1 MSSSPSVITDW
12 KGLWQLVSGI
22 HHETPESTVR
32 EELLNVSKELQDG
45 VLQFRKKSAS
55 NVKLEDLLKERKQ
68 LKLLPFTQNLQ
79 ELLDLESQ
87 QCWEILCYYLTNE
100 YRGSASSLATHI
112 SSESNMSKLL
122 DDIWG
127 YYTLERM
134 IVLKIVKNMLLFY
147 EVPNHPYH
155 TQYKELLNKI
165 TLPKLRD
172 SYLNQLEQ
180 LINEYPP
187 YKLANGEFFDYH
199 ARLIIWSEGN
209 AREINEVTHILLLI
223 CEHLPFELKH
233 VEKLFNCFR
242 QHTFGRLQSYLDFG
256 KPLHNEIM
264 TRLAYSET
272 ILLLKCIDLPDN
284 ASTLALNIIDSL
296 DKEIIKMYHNPE
308 NGPLLLAWMLLK
320 MRFTKAIED
329 EAAFLPC
336 QLIGK
341 RAINL
346 RCFEYLYNM
355 LTCSMFKDDSL
366 VSRITRRTV
375 YNMLTYMCDLFDGDG
390 SCARHPYIYE
400 LLCELLSWPS
410 LAKDFCAEEEK
421 GVRSL
426 YNTLLETFPM
436 DFVHL
441 SMLANALTKAGMST
455 YIKNLLECLPIFTDL
470 YDENKYLLRAINDD
484 DYILTADIKPFPHL
498 DFIIPA
504 KTTAAIMARPEG
516 YCVHFRTSLNYFVV
530 LHHEINC
537 LLAETIQNQSD
548 WHHNERARRINA
560 GLEYLQSVLQRTKSL
575 NAISSEMV
583 HPTEMCID
591 LLNKFKQVPQ
601 PPIQMLANCLNV
613 CTMLLPLVDAEIY
626 ARVINLHILPAI
638 TNETLDSYKDYAL
651 GICFDSRIVGT
662 YLIDVEKKL
671 ERYDF
676 LLAYLGFLRAYTK
689 LQRNKFFKI
698 EIPGLIFL
706 LREVFPHLHAWGF
719 EEQSERHKI
728 YTEIMGFVCDILDT
742 VTSIGDKNDNNNNA
756 EKKFL
761 RDICL
766 HSLSN
771 LENGMVILRFVALGN
786 AYLQRAMEMES
797 NWMIQQSHGIVLL
810 VRLAMR
816 ILMQLLR
823 LKTTTNESTELTPLE
838 ALIYTQPK
846 QRDTLRIIPVVTSYM
861 SNIFDRWLPILS
873 CRLLRRIALEF
884 NMSLLACLDMEPDQI
899 RLTFLQR
906 LPDDLESD
914 SLKIAILELVEA
926 CIEKQPGVTEA
937 FFKVN
942 ATQEKRFLG
951 KEASIQIADSILT
964 FLEDY
969 LEAVAQDP
977 QTVEHTLPS
986 KIMNI
991 FHSLWKNGMQS
1002 LVDDLTKRPKFWSQ
1016 LCNPLFSTLG
1026 RNVRVYTQLLN
1037 ILSIEIFSITPEGNK
1052 ELKDVVLR
1060 FFDSVNF
1067 DKWLKYVFDMPKTPA
1082 ADPYCAVEL
1091 FNEDVPEWLCR
1102 LAAFKSFLII
1112 LLKKQTHFVEVPSKQ
1127 LKKLAEQTLI
1137 TLVDRAD
1144 FIEDLRP
1151 FIILSELYLFV
1162 LLSFKLSYTDTTE
1175 EDVIMLQ
1182 QIIKLLSR
1190 LSSCYID
1197 LHVRAKEACLAF
1209 TIKCADLLAS
1219 ELLNDSNSPLNF
1231 LYSVVSIICTELQN
1245 LENSA
1250 RVENQAKLELENLQ
1264 QTSTNSLILSFNL
1277 LKTVASIFHECGP
1290 SNWDLPFIVNKVFQR
1305 LLSCASSIL
1314 QLQSKQNLTV
1324 ELLDVLIVFA
1334 KGNCSVEF
1342 LHCDVGDYLWLKLL
1356 PPKDLL
1362 QNNFAALGQTKLE
1375 ENSWTVQKWWPVYTR
1390 GITLVTI
1397 LLEKHKHHFIKNAL
1411 QFVGIHEEY
1420 LVDSLLLAKQT
1431 LEPLAMEL
1439 IKSAVTFVS
1448 NLVEFESL
1456 WRLEHSQSLFNV
1468 MRAVQ
1473 VLMGHCISMFHQP
1486 KNLKCLI
1493 AGRNLQLD
1501 ILADIERPGF
1511 TDEVINA
1518 FNNLTEIITL
1528 CVQCLQRFSP
1538 NLLQLI
1544 CAPEFLISKYEPIF
1558 EIHFGAPKLNETAI
1572 TLTFGTV
1579 LSIVGIFTKVLNL
1592 QGHGFHEV
1600 PLNVIPTSTNDAAN
1614 MSQAGTAARSRT
1626 QRQFSKS
1633 VSITSVSSANCP
1645 PNELLSNLDGELC
1658 LLALEYILM
1667 LAASQ
1672 SMLALKNPYLP
1683 VREKQ
1688 IVRRE
1693 ISTELLTFHEFVRK
1707 KVLIEHREHREMWY
1721 RRKHGLVF
1729 MQLGISSAAS
1739 GSSGTASSSGT
1750 TTRSHSSTAQ
1760 SNARRQSSDLRVN
1773 VVRRLHLQQEH
1784 TRQHQQPQQ
1793 TPSTSGGNTF
1803 EMSRVISPISSG
1815 GSRAQD
1821 APLQQ
1826 PAALSSTPQ
1835 LSRPPLR
1842 RQGDPAPTPSEI
1854 KRNSGTERERNNRE
1868 QEVQPLQEDE
1878 DIQYFPPEEPSYTP
1892 LSYVQ
1897 LVEEDY
1903 LHLMSN
1909 LFTVICQ
1916 SD

>member
-1 MSSSPSVITDW
+1 MSANGSVITDW
-12 KGLWQLVSGI
+12 KRLWQLVSGI

-45 VLQFRKKSAS
+45 VLHFRKRATS
-55 NVKLEDLLKERKQ
+55 NIKLEDLLKEKKQ
-68 LKLLPFTQNLQ
+68 EKLLPFTQNLQ

-100 YRGSASSLATHI
+100 YRGSASSLTSHI

-134 IVLKIVKNMLLFY
+134 IVLKIVKNLLLFY
-147 EVPNHPYH
+147 KVPNHPYH
-155 TQYKELLNKI
+155 AQYKEILNKI
-165 TLPKLRD
+165 TLQKLRD

-187 YKLANGEFFDYH
+187 IQLANGEFFDYH
-199 ARLIIWSEGN
+199 TRLIVWSEGN
-209 AREINEVTHILLLI
+209 AREINEVIHILMLI

-233 VEKLFNCFR
+233 IEKVFNCFR
-242 QHTFGRLQSYLDFG
+242 QHTFGRQQSYLDVG
-256 KPLHNEIM
+256 KPLHNELI

-272 ILLLKCIDLPDN
+272 ILLLKCIDLDDT
-284 ASTLALNIIDSL
+284 ATTLALNIIDSL
-296 DKEIIKMYHNPE
+296 DKEIMRMYHSPE

-320 MRFTKAIED
+320 IRFTKAIED
-329 EAAFLPC
+329 AETFLPC
-336 QLIGK
+336 QLMGK
-341 RAINL
+341 RAIDL
-346 RCFEYLYNM
+346 RCFEYLHNL
-355 LTCSMFKDDSL
+355 LTCTMFKDDSL
-366 VSRITRRTV
+366 VSRIARKTV
-375 YNMLTYMCDLFDGDG
+375 YNMLTYMCDYFDSDG

-400 LLCELLSWPS
+400 LLCELLSWPA
-410 LAKDFCAEEEK
+410 LAKDFCAEQEK
-421 GVRSL
+421 GIRSL
-426 YNTLLETFPM
+426 YNTLLETFPF

-441 SMLANALTKAGMST
+441 SMLANALTKAGAYTFVKSQ
-455 YIKNLLECLPIFTDL
+455 LESLPIFTDL
-470 YDENKYLLRAINDD
+470 YDECKYALRAINEE
-484 DYILTADIKPFPHL
+484 DYILTSAIKPFPHL
-498 DFIIPA
+498 DFTIPA
-504 KTTAAIMARPEG
+504 NTTAVIMSRPMG
-516 YCVHFRTSLNYFVV
+516 YCVHFRVALDYFVV

-537 LLAETIQNQSD
+537 LLAETIQNQGD
-548 WHHNERARRINA
+548 WQLNERVRRINA

-575 NAISSEMV
+575 SAISAEMV

-591 LLNKFKQVPQ
+591 LLNKFKAVPQ
-601 PPIQMLANCLNV
+601 PPVEMLANCLNV
-613 CTMLLPLVDAEIY
+613 CTMLLPLVDAEIF
-626 ARVINLHILPAI
+626 ARVIHLHILPMI
-638 TNETLDSYKDYAL
+638 TNETLDSYKDYAV
-651 GICFDSRIVGT
+651 GICFDSRVVGT
-662 YLIDVEKKL
+662 YLVDVEKKL

-676 LLAYLGFLRAYTK
+676 LIAYLGFLRAYTK

-706 LREVFPHLHAWGF
+706 LREVFPHMHAWGF
-719 EEQSERHKI
+719 QSQSERHKI

-742 VTSIGDKNDNNNNA
+742 VTSLGDKD
-756 EKKFL
+756 EKINSEKQFL
-761 RDICL
+761 RDICI

-771 LENGMVILRFVALGN
+771 MENGVVLLRFVALGN
-786 AYLQRAMEMES
+786 AYLQHVMEMEL

-823 LKTTTNESTELTPLE
+823 LKTTSQDSTELSPLE

-906 LPDDLESD
+906 LPDELESD
-914 SLKIAILELVEA
+914 SLKVAILELVEA

-951 KEASIQIADSILT
+951 KEAGVQIADSILT

-969 LEAVAQDP
+969 LEAVAKDP
-977 QTVEHTLPS
+977 KTVEHTLPS

-1002 LVDDLTKRPKFWSQ
+1002 LVEDLTKRPKFWLQ

-1026 RNVRVYTQLLN
+1026 TNVRVYTQLLN
-1037 ILSIEIFSITPEGNK
+1037 ILSIEIFSTAPNGNT
-1052 ELKDVVLR
+1052 ELKEVVLR
-1060 FFDSVNF
+1060 FFETANF
-1067 DKWLKYVFDMPKTPA
+1067 NKWLNYVFDMPKIPA
-1082 ADPYCAVEL
+1082 AEPYCAVEV

-1112 LLKKQTHFVEVPSKQ
+1112 LLKKQPSFIEVPPKQ
-1127 LKKLAEQTLI
+1127 LKKLAEQTLL
-1137 TLVDRAD
+1137 TLVDRAE

-1151 FIILSELYLFV
+1151 FIVLSELYLFV
-1162 LLSFKLSYTDTTE
+1162 LLSFKLSYTDTPE
-1175 EDVIMLQ
+1175 EDVEMLKQ
-1182 QIIKLLSR
+1182 VIKLLCR
-1190 LSSCYID
+1190 LSSCYED

-1209 TIKCADLLAS
+1209 TIKCADLLAP
-1219 ELLNDSNSPLNF
+1219 ELLNDSDAALNF

-1250 RVENQAKLELENLQ
+1250 RDEKQAKLALENLQ
-1264 QTSTNSLILSFNL
+1264 QASSNSLVLSFNL
-1277 LKTVASIFHECGP
+1277 LKTVAGIFHESGP
-1290 SNWDLPFIVNKVFQR
+1290 GNWDTPFIVNKVFQR

-1314 QLQSKQNLTV
+1314 HLYRKQNLTV

-1334 KGNCSVEF
+1334 KGNCSAEF

-1362 QNNFAALGQTKLE
+1362 QTNFAVIGQTKTDD
-1375 ENSWTVQKWWPVYTR
+1375 NSWTVQKWWPVYTR

-1397 LLEKHKHHFIKNAL
+1397 LFEKHKHYFVKQAL

-1439 IKSAVTFVS
+1439 IKSAITLVS
-1448 NLVEFESL
+1448 NLVEFETM
-1456 WRLEHSQSLFNV
+1456 WRLEHSQSLFN
-1468 MRAVQ
+1468 MLRSVQ

-1501 ILADIERPGF
+1501 ILSDIEQPGF
-1511 TDEVINA
+1511 TDEVISA
-1518 FNNLTEIITL
+1518 FNNLTEIIIL
-1528 CVQCLQRFSP
+1528 SVQCLQRFSP
-1538 NLLQLI
+1538 KLLDLI
-1544 CAPEFLISKYEPIF
+1544 CAPELLVSKYEPIF
-1558 EIHFGAPKLNETAI
+1558 EIHFGAPKLNETVI
-1572 TLTFGTV
+1572 TLAFGTV
-1579 LSIVGIFTKVLNL
+1579 LSIVGVFTKVLNL
-1592 QGHGFHEV
+1592 QGYCFHEV
-1600 PLNVIPTSTNDAAN
+1600 PLNVIPSTVNDAVN
-1614 MSQAGTAARSRT
+1614 ISQGGAAALVRT

-1658 LLALEYILM
+1658 LLALEHVLM

-1683 VREKQ
+1683 AREKQ

-1721 RRKHGLVF
+1721 RRKHGLVY
-1729 MQLGISSAAS
+1729 MKLGESESSNAVTSAS
-1739 GSSGTASSSGT
+1739 TSSKTSGTNT
-1750 TTRSHSSTAQ
+1750 TARSSTAAQ
-1760 SNARRQSSDLRVN
+1760 PTARHHPNDLRMN
-1773 VVRRLHLQQEH
+1773 VVRRLYLQQEQN
-1784 TRQHQQPQQ
+1784 RQQQR
-1793 TPSTSGGNTF
+1793 TPSTATDNTF
-1803 EMSRVISPISSG
+1803 EMSHVISPIG
-1815 GSRAQD
+1815 GNGHTQ
-1821 APLQQ
+1821 
-1826 PAALSSTPQ
+1826 AAVSSTPQ

-1842 RQGDPAPTPSEI
+1842 RQGDPPHTGSEV
-1854 KRNSGTERERNNRE
+1854 KRNYGTVCASN
-1868 QEVQPLQEDE
+1868 PEDE
-1878 DIQYFPPEEPSYTP
+1878 EVEVLEEIQYFPPEEPSYTP

-1903 LHLMSN
+1903 LHFMSN

>member
-1 MSSSPSVITDW
+1 MSANGSVITDW
-12 KGLWQLVSGI
+12 KRLWQLVSGI

-45 VLQFRKKSAS
+45 VLQFRKRKAS
-55 NVKLEDLLKERKQ
+55 NVKLEDLLKEKKQ
-68 LKLLPFTQNLQ
+68 QKLLPFTQNLQ

-100 YRGSASSLATHI
+100 YRGSASSLAAHI

-134 IVLKIVKNMLLFY
+134 IVLKIVKNLLLFY
-147 EVPNHPYH
+147 KIPNHPYH
-155 TQYKELLNKI
+155 EQYKEILNKI

-187 YKLANGEFFDYH
+187 NQLANGEFFDYH
-199 ARLIIWSEGN
+199 TRLVVWSEGN
-209 AREINEVTHILLLI
+209 AREINEVLHILLLI

-233 VEKLFNCFR
+233 IEKLFNCFR
-242 QHTFGRLQSYLDFG
+242 QHTFGRQQSYLDMS
-256 KPLHNEIM
+256 KPLHNELM

-272 ILLLKCIDLPDN
+272 MLLLKCIDLSDTATN
-284 ASTLALNIIDSL
+284 LARNIIDAL
-296 DKEIIKMYHNPE
+296 DKDITRMYYNPE
-308 NGPLLLAWMLLK
+308 NGPLLLGWMLLK
-320 MRFTKAIED
+320 VRFTKAIED
-329 EAAFLPC
+329 PETFLPC
-336 QLIGK
+336 QLLGK
-341 RAINL
+341 RAIDL
-346 RCFEYLYNM
+346 RCFEYLHNL
-355 LTCSMFKDDSL
+355 LTSSMFKDDSL
-366 VSRITRRTV
+366 VSRIVRKTV
-375 YNMLTYMCDLFDGDG
+375 YNMLTQMCNFFDADG
-390 SCARHPYIYE
+390 SCARHPYIYK
-400 LLCELLSWPS
+400 LLSELLSWPT
-410 LAKDFCAEEEK
+410 LAKEFCADEEK

-426 YNTLLETFPM
+426 FNTLLETFPV

-441 SMLANALTKAGMST
+441 SNLADALTKAGMT
-455 YIKNLLECLPIFTDL
+455 NFIKSQLETLPIYTDL
-470 YDENKYLLRAINDD
+470 YDECKYPLRAINEE
-484 DYILTADIKPFPHL
+484 DYILTADVQPFAHL

-504 KTTAAIMARPEG
+504 RSTAVIMSRPEG

-537 LLAETIQNQSD
+537 LLAETVQNQGD
-548 WHHNERARRINA
+548 WSQNERVKRINA
-560 GLEYLQSVLQRTKSL
+560 GLQYLQSVLQRSKSL
-575 NAISSEMV
+575 NEITAEMV

-591 LLNKFKQVPQ
+591 LLNKFKAVPQ
-601 PPIQMLANCLNV
+601 PPVEMLANCLNV

-626 ARVINLHILPAI
+626 ARVIHLHILPAI
-638 TNETLDSYKDYAL
+638 TNETLDNYEDYAS

-662 YLIDVEKKL
+662 YLVDVEKKL

-676 LLAYLGFLRAYTK
+676 LNAYLGFLRTYTK
-689 LQRNKFFKI
+689 LQRKNFFKI

-706 LREVFPHLHAWGF
+706 LREVFPHMHAWGF
-719 EEQSERHKI
+719 QSETERHKI

-742 VTSIGDKNDNNNNA
+742 VTSLCDKNEPINT
-756 EKKFL
+756 EKQFL
-761 RDICL
+761 RDICIY
-766 HSLSN
+766 SLSN
-771 LENGMVILRFVALGN
+771 MENGMVLLRFVALGN
-786 AYLQRAMEMES
+786 AYLQHTMEMES

-823 LKTTTNESTELTPLE
+823 LKTTTQNTTELSPLE

-906 LPDDLESD
+906 LPDELESD

-937 FFKVN
+937 FFKVI
-942 ATQEKRFLG
+942 AAQEKRFLG
-951 KEASIQIADSILT
+951 KEVGVQIADSILT

-969 LEAVAQDP
+969 LEAVAKDP
-977 QTVEHTLPS
+977 KTVEHTLPS

-1002 LVDDLTKRPKFWSQ
+1002 LVEDLTKRPKFWSQ

-1026 RNVRVYTQLLN
+1026 ENARVYTQLLN
-1037 ILSIEIFSITPEGNK
+1037 ILSIEIFSTPANGNS
-1052 ELKDVVLR
+1052 ELKDVVLC
-1060 FFDSVNF
+1060 FFEAANF
-1067 DKWLKYVFDMPKTPA
+1067 EKWLNYVFNMPKTPA
-1082 ADPYCAVEL
+1082 ADPYRAVEL
-1091 FNEDVPEWLCR
+1091 FTEDVPEWLCR

-1112 LLKKQTHFVEVPSKQ
+1112 LLKKQPHFVEVPTKQ
-1127 LKKLAEQTLI
+1127 LKKLAEQTLV
-1137 TLVDRAD
+1137 TLVDRAE

-1151 FIILSELYLFV
+1151 FIVLSELYLFV
-1162 LLSFKLSYTDTTE
+1162 LLSFKLSYTDSPQEDTE
-1175 EDVIMLQ
+1175 MLKQ
-1182 QIIKLLSR
+1182 VLKLLSR
-1190 LSSCYID
+1190 LSSCYED

-1209 TIKCADLLAS
+1209 TIKCADLLAA
-1219 ELLNDSNSPLNF
+1219 ELLNDSDSALNF
-1231 LYSVVSIICTELQN
+1231 LYSVVSIICTELQT

-1250 RVENQAKLELENLQ
+1250 RVEKQSKQELENLQ
-1264 QTSTNSLILSFNL
+1264 QTSSNSLVLSFNL
-1277 LKTVASIFHECGP
+1277 LKTVASIFHDAGP
-1290 SNWDLPFIVNKVFQR
+1290 GNWDLPFIVNKVFQR
-1305 LLSCASSIL
+1305 LLSCARSIL
-1314 QLQSKQNLTV
+1314 QLYSKQNLTV

-1334 KGNCSVEF
+1334 KGNCSAEF

-1362 QNNFAALGQTKLE
+1362 QTNFAALGQAQSDE
-1375 ENSWTVQKWWPVYTR
+1375 SNWTVQKWWPIYTR

-1397 LLEKHKHHFIKNAL
+1397 LFEKHRHYFVKHAL

-1431 LEPLAMEL
+1431 LEPKAMEL
-1439 IKSAVTFVS
+1439 IKSTTTLVS
-1448 NLVEFESL
+1448 HLVEFETL
-1456 WRLEHSQSLFNV
+1456 WRLEHSQSLFNL

-1473 VLMGHCISMFHQP
+1473 VLMGHAISMFHQP

-1511 TDEVINA
+1511 TDEVISA

-1528 CVQCLQRFSP
+1528 SVQCLLRFSP
-1538 NLLQLI
+1538 KLLDLI
-1544 CAPEFLISKYEPIF
+1544 CAPEFLVSKWEPMF
-1558 EIHFGAPKLNETAI
+1558 EIHFGAPKMNETAI

-1579 LSIVGIFTKVLNL
+1579 LSIVGVFTKVLNL

-1600 PLNVIPTSTNDAAN
+1600 PLNVLPSTAGDGTST
-1614 MSQAGTAARSRT
+1614 SQVGGTTALARS

-1658 LLALEYILM
+1658 LLALEHILM

-1683 VREKQ
+1683 AREKQ

-1693 ISTELLTFHEFVRK
+1693 ISTELLTYHEFVRK
-1707 KVLIEHREHREMWY
+1707 KVLIDHREHREMWY
-1721 RRKHGLVF
+1721 RRKHGMVH
-1729 MQLGISSAAS
+1729 MEVGNDSAAGGKSTTTNSAATAKSSSSAA
-1739 GSSGTASSSGT
+1739 
-1750 TTRSHSSTAQ
+1750 AQ
-1760 SNARRQSSDLRVN
+1760 STGRRHSSDLRVN
-1773 VVRRLHLQQEH
+1773 VVRRLYLQQEH
-1784 TRQHQQPQQ
+1784 NRQIQQSTPQ
-1793 TPSTSGGNTF
+1793 PAAF
-1803 EMSRVISPISSG
+1803 DMSRVISPIG
-1815 GSRAQD
+1815 AAERGHGAQQQ
-1821 APLQQ
+1821 QQ
-1826 PAALSSTPQ
+1826 PTAISSTPQ

-1842 RQGDPAPTPSEI
+1842 RQGEPTQLGGEV
-1854 KRNSGTERERNNRE
+1854 KRNYGGDSTVE
-1868 QEVQPLQEDE
+1868 QVEDDDVEVVEE
-1878 DIQYFPPEEPSYTP
+1878 IQYFPPEEPTYTP

-1903 LHLMSN
+1903 LHFMSN

>member
-1 MSSSPSVITDW
+1 MSANGSVITDW
-12 KGLWQLVSGI
+12 KRLWQLVSGI

-45 VLQFRKKSAS
+45 VLQFRKRAAS
-55 NVKLEDLLKERKQ
+55 NVKLEDLLKEKKQ
-68 LKLLPFTQNLQ
+68 QKLLPFTQNLQ

-134 IVLKIVKNMLLFY
+134 IVLKIVKNLLIFY
-147 EVPNHPYH
+147 NTPNHPYH
-155 TQYKELLNKI
+155 TQYKEILNKI

-172 SYLNQLEQ
+172 SYLSQLEQ
-180 LINEYPP
+180 LINAYPP
-187 YKLANGEFFDYH
+187 NQLANGEFFDYH
-199 ARLIIWSEGN
+199 TRLIVWSEGN
-209 AREINEVTHILLLI
+209 AREINEVLHILLLI
-223 CEHLPFELKH
+223 CEHSPFELKH
-233 VEKLFNCFR
+233 IQKIFDCFR
-242 QHTFGRLQSYLDFG
+242 QHTFGRQQSYLDIA
-256 KPLHNEIM
+256 KPLHNELM

-272 ILLLKCIDLPDN
+272 ILLLKCIDLSDT
-284 ASTLALNIIDSL
+284 ASALALNIIDLL
-296 DKEIIKMYHNPE
+296 DKKIIRMYHNPE
-308 NGPLLLAWMLLK
+308 NGPLLLGWMLLK

-329 EAAFLPC
+329 AEAFLPC
-336 QLIGK
+336 QLMGK
-341 RAINL
+341 RAIDL
-346 RCFEYLYNM
+346 RCFEYLHNL
-355 LTCSMFKDDSL
+355 LTSSMFKDDSL
-366 VSRITRRTV
+366 VSRIVRKTV
-375 YNMLTYMCDLFDGDG
+375 YNMLTHMCNFFDGDG

-400 LLCELLSWPS
+400 LLCELLSWPT
-410 LAKDFCAEEEK
+410 LAKEFCADEEK

-426 YNTLLETFPM
+426 FNTLLETFPI

-441 SMLANALTKAGMST
+441 SMLASALTKAGMSNF
-455 YIKNLLECLPIFTDL
+455 IKTQLESLPIYTDI
-470 YDENKYLLRAINDD
+470 YDESRYPLRAINEE
-484 DYILTADIKPFPHL
+484 DYILTADIMPFSHL

-504 KTTAAIMARPEG
+504 NTTAAIMSRPEG
-516 YCVHFRTSLNYFVV
+516 YCVHFRITLNYFIV

-537 LLAETIQNQSD
+537 LLAETGQNQGD
-548 WHHNERARRINA
+548 WSQNERVRRINA
-560 GLEYLQSVLQRTKSL
+560 GLVYLQNVLQRTKALS
-575 NAISSEMV
+575 AISAEMV

-591 LLNKFKQVPQ
+591 LLNKFKAVPQ
-601 PPIQMLANCLNV
+601 PPVQMLANCLNV

-626 ARVINLHILPAI
+626 ARVVNLHILPAI
-638 TNETLDSYKDYAL
+638 TNETLDNYKEYAL
-651 GICFDSRIVGT
+651 GICFDSRVVGT

-676 LLAYLGFLRAYTK
+676 LIAYIGFLRTYTK
-689 LQRNKFFKI
+689 LQRNNFFKI

-706 LREVFPHLHAWGF
+706 LREVFPHMHAWGF
-719 EEQSERHKI
+719 QSQTERHKI

-742 VTSIGDKNDNNNNA
+742 VTSLDDKNEKINA
-756 EKKFL
+756 EKQFL
-761 RDICL
+761 RDICI

-771 LENGMVILRFVALGN
+771 IENGMVLLRFVALGN
-786 AYLQRAMEMES
+786 AYLQHTMEMES

-823 LKTTTNESTELTPLE
+823 LKPATQETSDLSPLE

-906 LPDDLESD
+906 LPDELESD
-914 SLKIAILELVEA
+914 SLKVAILELVEA

-951 KEASIQIADSILT
+951 KEAGVQIADSILT

-969 LEAVAQDP
+969 LEAVAKDSQI
-977 QTVEHTLPS
+977 VEHTLPN

-1002 LVDDLTKRPKFWSQ
+1002 LVEELTKRPKFWTQ

-1026 RNVRVYTQLLN
+1026 KNARVYTQLLN
-1037 ILSIEIFSITPEGNK
+1037 ILSIEIFSTPPNGNS
-1052 ELKDVVLR
+1052 ELKEVVLR
-1060 FFDSVNF
+1060 FFQTSNF
-1067 DKWLKYVFDMPKTPA
+1067 IKWLNYVYDMPKTA
-1082 ADPYCAVEL
+1082 AANPYCAVEL
-1091 FNEDVPEWLCR
+1091 FSEDVPEWLCR

-1112 LLKKQTHFVEVPSKQ
+1112 LLKKQPQFAEVPPKQ
-1127 LKKLAEQTLI
+1127 LKKLAEQTLV
-1137 TLVDRAD
+1137 TLVDRAE

-1151 FIILSELYLFV
+1151 FIVLSELYLFV
-1162 LLSFKLSYTDTTE
+1162 LLSFKLSYTDSPE
-1175 EDVIMLQ
+1175 EDVEMLKQ
-1182 QIIKLLSR
+1182 LIKLLSR
-1190 LSSCYID
+1190 LSSCYED
-1197 LHVRAKEACLAF
+1197 LHLRAKEACLAF
-1209 TIKCADLLAS
+1209 TIKCADLLAV
-1219 ELLNDSNSPLNF
+1219 ELLNDSDAALNF
-1231 LYSVVSIICTELQN
+1231 LYSVVSIICSELQT

-1250 RVENQAKLELENLQ
+1250 RVEKQAKQELENLQ
-1264 QTSTNSLILSFNL
+1264 QTSSNSLVLSFNL
-1277 LKTVASIFHECGP
+1277 LKTVASIFHDAGP
-1290 SNWDLPFIVNKVFQR
+1290 GNWDLPFIVNKVFQR

-1314 QLQSKQNLTV
+1314 QLYSKQKLSV

-1334 KGNCSVEF
+1334 KGNCSAEF

-1356 PPKDLL
+1356 PPKELL
-1362 QNNFAALGQTKLE
+1362 QSNFAVLGQTKAE
-1375 ENSWTVQKWWPVYTR
+1375 EHSWTMQKWWPIYTR

-1397 LLEKHKHHFIKNAL
+1397 LFEKHKHYFVKHAL
-1411 QFVGIHEEY
+1411 QFVGIHEVY

-1431 LEPLAMEL
+1431 LEPAAMEL
-1439 IKSAVTFVS
+1439 IKSSVTLVS
-1448 NLVEFESL
+1448 NLVEFETL
-1456 WRLEHSQSLFNV
+1456 WRLEHSQSLFNL
-1468 MRAVQ
+1468 MRSVQ
-1473 VLMGHCISMFHQP
+1473 VLMGHAISMFHQP

-1501 ILADIERPGF
+1501 ILSDIERPGF
-1511 TDEVINA
+1511 TDEVISA

-1528 CVQCLQRFSP
+1528 SVQCLQRFSP
-1538 NLLQLI
+1538 KLLDLI
-1544 CAPEFLISKYEPIF
+1544 CAPEFLVSKWEPIF

-1579 LSIVGIFTKVLNL
+1579 LSIVGVFTKVLNL

-1600 PLNVIPTSTNDAAN
+1600 PLNVLPISRDGVTTPHASGA
-1614 MSQAGTAARSRT
+1614 TALARS

-1645 PNELLSNLDGELC
+1645 PNELLTNLDGELC
-1658 LLALEYILM
+1658 LLALEHVLM

-1683 VREKQ
+1683 AREKQ

-1707 KVLIEHREHREMWY
+1707 KVLIDHREHREMWY

-1729 MQLGISSAAS
+1729 MELTGGSAGAANS
-1739 GSSGTASSSGT
+1739 ATASSSATT
-1750 TTRSHSSTAQ
+1750 TTRLSPTQ
-1760 SNARRQSSDLRVN
+1760 SGARRHSNDLRVN

-1784 TRQHQQPQQ
+1784 SRQQHQQ
-1793 TPSTSGGNTF
+1793 TPSGTAF
-1803 EMSRVISPISSG
+1803 DMSRVISPIGAG
-1815 GSRAQD
+1815 GHAQ
-1821 APLQQ
+1821 QQ
-1826 PAALSSTPQ
+1826 HPTAASSTPQ
-1835 LSRPPLR
+1835 LPRPPLR
-1842 RQGDPAPTPSEI
+1842 RQGDPAPLSSEV
-1854 KRNSGTERERNNRE
+1854 KRNSASRD
-1868 QEVQPLQEDE
+1868 QIVDVQDDDEVEVLEE
-1878 DIQYFPPEEPSYTP
+1878 IQYFPPEEPSYTP

-1903 LHLMSN
+1903 LHFMSN